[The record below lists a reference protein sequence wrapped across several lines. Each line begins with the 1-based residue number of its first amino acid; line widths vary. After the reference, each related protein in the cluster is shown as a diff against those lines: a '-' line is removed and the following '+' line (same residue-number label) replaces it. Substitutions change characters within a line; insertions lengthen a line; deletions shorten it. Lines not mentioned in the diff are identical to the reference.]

1 MVRYNLQ
8 CELRRED
15 EEGIQ
20 ECQGWLL
27 GILSQDVVED
37 GTVNQEGK
45 REGAIWVE
53 EMSLVWDILNL
64 KCNLKQK

>member
-53 EMSLVWDILNL
+53 EMSLVWGILNL
-64 KCNLKQK
+64 KCNLK